1 MKRIYN
7 ILLAFMAFASVSCV
21 ENKIETDIPAAG
33 SGDEVQFGLTL
44 PGLTRTI
51 YGKEANGAFPI
62 YWVNGDKVQII
73 SPDCLAGRNDAE
85 YKVSVNNA
93 EQNFVTSLTPT
104 GANGVQWGDKPAVF
118 YSVYPSGD
126 YTIADAGNT
135 IQNLKINFSDDFEVD
150 ANGVITPR
158 QADCLMFAKTD
169 EEIEIGSPVNL
180 TYSPIATAV
189 MLTLNG
195 PTEDT
200 DPTILDRS
208 TKIQSVKL
216 IAPEGTAI
224 AGNFNVTLQNEEP
237 NKGKYVFT
245 EWVKDAQTSNEITAQ
260 IFDKATGEF
269 YDIPAGKSVTLSMF
283 LAPIADL
290 EIKANSANAKE
301 NWRIEVLVQSEIT
314 KSPEKEGEANVVTE
328 AQKLFTKSLKFTEGS
343 TTSLK
348 PGMVHKL
355 PPLPNLDVDPESGWN
370 VEDWMV
376 HIPRNVYLSE
386 VSIPGSWNSLNPDFQ
401 GSATSIEMQYA
412 NGVRAFHIDTRWK
425 SSNNPSDGIFGFGA
439 VAPEG
444 IELSVAVG
452 GSGNTNSYGGGN
464 LQKPSIPN
472 FATYLKQIT
481 DKVQPDE
488 YMVVICTFAQNSYN
502 GDLRPSTWYKAVS
515 DACAA
520 NTNVLDASKL
530 TQNTLVGDVLNKVIV
545 IVNMSE
551 PITSTSSL
559 PVNSKCLFTY
569 MPMLLTADLFNG
581 TDDNKD
587 DIWISAESVTQ
598 SGLIMYNS
606 QAQISSNGTTG
617 YDKGDR
623 GYAPTIT
630 ERTNV
635 LNKIIDWS
643 KDNYGKEDYTHNQWL
658 YLGLGGYQMTQY
670 GTNAVS
676 GSYLNIET
684 TYNTWIYDRVTAMG
698 KNGIPYY
705 PVGIVLMNSV
715 NSEVTSTE
723 NGSEVTYNNY
733 ANKQY
738 GFDEVVKEILL
749 LNNKYRLQY
758 DPNKPSDYNP
768 NATPQSAA
776 ASYSSGMKD
785 SDVAAFGWD

>member
-73 SPDCLAGRNDAE
+73 SPDCLDGRNNEE
-85 YKVSVNNA
+85 YKVSVTA
-93 EQNFVTSLTPT
+93 PDQNHVTSLTPT

-126 YTIADAGNT
+126 YTIADGGNT

-158 QADCLMFAKTD
+158 QADCLMFAKTG
-169 EEIEIGSPVNL
+169 EIEIGSPVNL

-195 PTEDT
+195 PTVDT
-200 DPTILDRS
+200 DPTILGRS

-224 AGNFNVTLQNEEP
+224 AGNFNVTLQTEGANE
-237 NKGKYVFT
+237 GKYVFT
-245 EWVKDAQTSNEITAQ
+245 EWVKGAQTSNEITAQ

-283 LAPIADL
+283 LAPIDGL
-290 EIKANSANAKE
+290 EIKANSAGE

-314 KSPEKEGEANVVTE
+314 KSPEKEGDANVVTE

-343 TTSLK
+343 TTVLK

-355 PPLPNLDVDPESGWN
+355 PALPNLDVNPESGWN

-386 VSIPGSWNSLNPDFQ
+386 VSIPGSWNSLNPEFQ
-401 GSATSIEMQYA
+401 GTNPSISTQYN
-412 NGVRAFHIDTRWK
+412 NGVRAFHLDTRWK
-425 SSNNPSDGIFGFGA
+425 RSGSYGSYTYALGTANGGNTSEVVSDGRVMTDSDNPTFL
-439 VAPEG
+439 ESLT
-444 IELSVAVG
+444 E
-452 GSGNTNSYGGGN
+452 
-464 LQKPSIPN
+464 
-472 FATYLKQIT
+472 IT
-481 DKVQPDE
+481 SNVKDDE
-488 YMVVICTFAQNSYN
+488 YMVLICTFAQGSYN
-502 GDLRPSTWYKAVS
+502 YTDSNNGTWIDAISTTCAGNTTVY
-515 DACAA
+515 DAK
-520 NTNVLDASKL
+520 KL
-530 TQNTLVGDVLNKVIV
+530 TSDTLVGDVLGKVIV
-545 IVNMSE
+545 IINTE
-551 PITSTSSL
+551 GAIASL
-559 PVNSKCLFTY
+559 PSDSKCLFVNI
-569 MPMLLTADLFNG
+569 PMKLTSGQFG
-581 TDDNKD
+581 TALNDNNIGGINKGTANSTA
-587 DIWISAESVTQ
+587 ISDT
-598 SGLIMYNS
+598 GIDMYNT
-606 QAQISSNGTTG
+606 QAQVCIAGETYTDSQDRSNADG
-617 YDKGDR
+617 R
-623 GYAPTIT
+623 GFAPTFG
-630 ERTNV
+630 ERKTVANNI
-635 LNKIIDWS
+635 LSWS
-643 KDNYGKEDYTHNQWL
+643 KTNYGTENYAHDKWI
-658 YLGLGGYQMTQY
+658 YLGLGGYYVEY
-670 GTNAVS
+670 GWYGFFQQGWHAADDGHTNVAKD
-676 GSYLNIET
+676 L
-684 TYNTWIYDRVTAMG
+684 NTWINGKVTEMG
-698 KNGIPYY
+698 TTPTGQTVKVPYY
-705 PVGIVLMNSV
+705 PVGIVLMNFV
-715 NSEVTSTE
+715 NDYAST
-723 NGSEVTYNNY
+723 
-733 ANKQY
+733 
-738 GFDEVVKEILL
+738 VKNILL
-749 LNNKYRLQY
+749 LNNAYRLQY

>member
-1 MKRIYN
+1 
-7 ILLAFMAFASVSCV
+7 MAFASVSCV

-245 EWVKDAQTSNEITAQ
+245 EWVQDAQTSNEITAQ

-283 LAPIADL
+283 LAPIAGL
-290 EIKANSANAKE
+290 EIKANSDNAKD

-343 TTSLK
+343 TTVLK

-355 PPLPNLDVDPESGWN
+355 PALPNLDVNPESGWN
-370 VEDWMV
+370 VEDWMT

-386 VSIPGSWNSLNPDFQ
+386 VSIPGSWNTLNSEFQ
-401 GSATSIEMQYA
+401 GDNPTISGQYI
-412 NGVRAFHIDTRWK
+412 NGVRGFHLDTRWQGGG
-425 SSNNPSDGIFGFGA
+425 SAWSPTVSNVLGVANGGNTVEYEDGGRVMTDSDNPSVEDALDEI
-439 VAPEG
+439 
-444 IELSVAVG
+444 IENVK
-452 GSGNTNSYGGGN
+452 T
-464 LQKPSIPN
+464 
-472 FATYLKQIT
+472 
-481 DKVQPDE
+481 DE
-488 YMVVICTFAQNSYN
+488 YMILICTFAQGSYN
-502 GDLRPSTWYKAVS
+502 HSYTSEGITYDWVGEISRICAQKEAVF
-515 DACAA
+515 DAKQL
-520 NTNVLDASKL
+520 N
-530 TQNTLVGDVLNKVIV
+530 QNTLVGDVLGKIIV
-545 IVNMSE
+545 IINTE
-551 PITSTSSL
+551 GAITSVPS
-559 PVNSKCLFTY
+559 NSKCLFVNI
-569 MPMLLTADLFNG
+569 PMKLTSNQFG
-581 TDDNKD
+581 TALNDNNIGGINKGTANSTA
-587 DIWISAESVTQ
+587 ISDT
-598 SGLIMYNS
+598 GIDMYNT
-606 QAQISSNGTTG
+606 QAQVCIEGETYTDSR
-617 YDKGDR
+617 DR
-623 GYAPTIT
+623 SDVDGRGFAPTFG
-630 ERTNV
+630 ERKTVANNI
-635 LNKIIDWS
+635 LSWS
-643 KDNYGKEDYTHNQWL
+643 KTNYGTENYAHDKWI
-658 YLGLGGYQMTQY
+658 YLGLGGYYVHYARGGFLDPVYKWRATDT
-670 GTNAVS
+670 GHEDVAS
-676 GSYLNIET
+676 DL
-684 TYNTWIYDRVTAMG
+684 NTWINGKVTEMG
-698 KNGIPYY
+698 TTPTGQTVKVPYY
-705 PVGIVLMNSV
+705 PVGIVLMNFV
-715 NSEVTSTE
+715 NDYAST
-723 NGSEVTYNNY
+723 
-733 ANKQY
+733 
-738 GFDEVVKEILL
+738 VKNILL
-749 LNNKYRLQY
+749 LNNAYRLQY